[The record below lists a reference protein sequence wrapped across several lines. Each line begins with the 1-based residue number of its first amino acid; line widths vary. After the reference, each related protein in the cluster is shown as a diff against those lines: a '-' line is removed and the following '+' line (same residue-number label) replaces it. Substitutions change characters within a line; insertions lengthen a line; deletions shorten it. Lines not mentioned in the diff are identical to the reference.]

1 MSKIGR
7 ERLNRRGFLKLTGAG
22 LSGLLL
28 NPSGRQRNGV
38 AQAAKPSESELAIL
52 YDASKC
58 IGCRACERACKT
70 HNCLPAPEAANT
82 ELSTTAWN
90 LIVVRQADDLGGQ
103 PYFNYQCMHCTDAA
117 CAMACPSGAL
127 AVSDRGFVSFD
138 QDKCIG
144 CGYCTQF
151 CPFGI
156 AQLGTVNVI
165 TGEARAAKCTFCQ
178 DKIAAS
184 TGETTCA
191 EADFGG
197 PSCAE
202 ACPSGAL
209 TWGERGTL
217 LAQAKTRVADL
228 KAAGHSGAL
237 LYGEEEAG
245 GLHRLS
251 ILLDQPSAYGL
262 PDDPGASFVLARLY
276 RKLIQP
282 AGFAAFGAALVGVVT
297 AFGLARRN
305 IHMEEVE

>member
-1 MSKIGR
+1 MSSTGGAR
-7 ERLNRRGFLKLTGAG
+7 VNRRDFLRLSGAG
-22 LSGLLL
+22 LSGWFLY
-28 NPSGRQRNGV
+28 PSG
-38 AQAAKPSESELAIL
+38 QALAASPSDGDLAIL

-70 HNCLPAPEAANT
+70 HNGLPAPEEANA
-82 ELSTTAWN
+82 ELSATAWN
-90 LIVVRQADDLGGQ
+90 LIVARKGVGLDDH
-103 PYFNYQCMHCTDAA
+103 PFFNYQCMHCTDAA
-117 CAMACPSGAL
+117 CAQGCPSGAL
-127 AVSDRGFVSFD
+127 AIDDRGFVSFN
-138 QDKCIG
+138 QQICIG

-156 AQLGTVNVI
+156 PRLGTVNLI

-178 DKIAAS
+178 DK
-184 TGETTCA
+184 TCA
-191 EADFGG
+191 GSGG

-217 LAQAKTRVADL
+217 LTEAKARVSEL
-228 KAAGHSGAL
+228 KAGGHSGAL
-237 LYGEEEAG
+237 LYGELEAG

-262 PDDPGASFVLARLY
+262 PDDPGGQFVLARLY
-276 RKLIQP
+276 RKILQP
-282 AGFAAFGAALVGVVT
+282 AGFAIFGAALLGVVG

>member
-1 MSKIGR
+1 VSNTSAAR
-7 ERLNRRGFLKLTGAG
+7 VNRRDFLKLSGAG
-22 LSGLLL
+22 LSGWLLH
-28 NPSGRQRNGV
+28 PSGQALV
-38 AQAAKPSESELAIL
+38 ASPAGGDLAIL

-58 IGCRACERACKT
+58 LGCRACERACKT
-70 HNCLPAPEAANT
+70 HNGLPAPEEPNT
-82 ELSTTAWN
+82 ELSATSWN
-90 LIVVRQADDLGGQ
+90 LIVTRKGVDPDDQ
-103 PYFNYQCMHCTDAA
+103 PFFNYQCMHCTDAA
-117 CAMACPSGAL
+117 CALGCPSGAL

-156 AQLGTVNVI
+156 PQLGAVNLI

-178 DKIAAS
+178 DKI
-184 TGETTCA
+184 
-191 EADFGG
+191 EAGTGG

-202 ACPSGAL
+202 ACPTGAL

-217 LAQAKTRVADL
+217 LAKAKNRVSEL
-228 KAAGHSGAL
+228 KAGGDSGAR
-237 LYGEEEAG
+237 LYGEYEAS

-262 PDDPGASFVLARLY
+262 PDDPGGSFVLARLY
-276 RKLIQP
+276 RKIIQP
-282 AGFAAFGAALVGVVT
+282 AGFAVFGAALVGVVA

>member
-1 MSKIGR
+1 MSDTGTLCIK
-7 ERLNRRGFLKLTGAG
+7 RRDLFKLSGVG

-28 NPSGRQRNGV
+28 QVPGQAV
-38 AQAAKPSESELAIL
+38 ASAPAGSELAIL

-70 HNCLPAPEAANT
+70 HNGLPSPDEPNT
-82 ELSTTAWN
+82 ELSAATWN
-90 LIVVRQADDLGGQ
+90 LIVTRKGVDAEDH
-103 PYFNYQCMHCTDAA
+103 PFFSYQCMHCTDAA
-117 CAMACPSGAL
+117 CAAGCPSGAL
-127 AVSDRGFVSFD
+127 SVDDRGFVSFN
-138 QDKCIG
+138 QNICIG

-156 AQLGTVNVI
+156 PHLGEVNLI
-165 TGEARAAKCTFCQ
+165 TGEAVAAKCTFCQ
-178 DKIAAS
+178 DKIDAG
-184 TGETTCA
+184 T
-191 EADFGG
+191 GG

-202 ACPSGAL
+202 ACPTGAL
-209 TWGERGTL
+209 TWGERETL
-217 LAQAKTRVADL
+217 LTTARARVAEL
-228 KAAGHSGAL
+228 KAGGDSGAL

-262 PDDPGASFVLARLY
+262 PADPGGQFDLARLY
-276 RKLIQP
+276 RKIVQP
-282 AGFAAFGAALVGVVT
+282 AGFAIFGVALVGVVA

>member
-1 MSKIGR
+1 VSNISPAR
-7 ERLNRRGFLKLTGAG
+7 VNRRDFLKLSGAG

-28 NPSGRQRNGV
+28 HPAG
-38 AQAAKPSESELAIL
+38 QALAATADQNDLAIL

-70 HNCLPAPEAANT
+70 HNGLPAPEEANT
-82 ELSTTAWN
+82 ELSPTAWN
-90 LIVVRQADDLGGQ
+90 LIVARKGVALDDQ
-103 PYFNYQCMHCTDAA
+103 PFFNYQCMHCTEAA
-117 CAMACPSGAL
+117 CAMGCPSGAL
-127 AVSDRGFVSFD
+127 AIDDRGFVSFN

-144 CGYCTQF
+144 CGYCSQF

-156 AQLGTVNVI
+156 PQLGTANLL

-178 DKIAAS
+178 DKI
-184 TGETTCA
+184 
-191 EADFGG
+191 EAGTGG

-202 ACPSGAL
+202 ACPTGAL

-217 LAQAKTRVADL
+217 LAEAKTRVSEI
-228 KAAGHSGAL
+228 KAGGHSGTL
-237 LYGEEEAG
+237 LYGEHEAG

-262 PDDPGASFVLARLY
+262 PDDPGGQHSLARLY
-276 RKLIQP
+276 RKIIQP
-282 AGFAAFGAALVGVVT
+282 AGFAIFGAALVGVVT
-297 AFGLARRN
+297 AFGIARRN

>member
-1 MSKIGR
+1 
-7 ERLNRRGFLKLTGAG
+7 
-22 LSGLLL
+22 LLL
-28 NPSGRQRNGV
+28 NASGRQRNGV
-38 AQAAKPSESELAIL
+38 AAAVTSAEGELAIL

-70 HNCLPAPEAANT
+70 HNCLPAPEEANT
-82 ELSTTAWN
+82 ELSATAWN
-90 LIVVRQADDLGGQ
+90 LIVARKGVDLDEL
-103 PYFNYQCMHCTDAA
+103 PFFNYQCMHCTDAA

-144 CGYCTQF
+144 CGYCAQF

-184 TGETTCA
+184 TDASACA

-209 TWGERGTL
+209 TWGERGAL
-217 LAQAKTRVADL
+217 LAQAKTRVSEL
-228 KAAGHSGAL
+228 KASGNAGAL
-237 LYGEEEAG
+237 LYGEHEAG

-262 PDDPGASFVLARLY
+262 PEDPGGSFVLARLY
-276 RKLIQP
+276 RKVIQP